1 MQNPII
7 NQTTQTKEKKP
18 KLVLEKQENGVG
30 LGKRIDG
37 RAYTVRDNRDRF
49 FYPKEWI
56 KFFEVIKESQHLT
69 FDFLINTGARI
80 NEARNVKVEDVD
92 LANKRIILR
101 VTKVKSKKGEKNPR
115 PRTIPISSQFC
126 KRLKRYIKGK
136 KNEELIGLLSTP
148 AANIA
153 MKKALKKAK
162 IDDWVM
168 FSIHNIRKTIETW
181 LIALDVNSM
190 RISSHMGHDISTALQ
205 HYVSPDVFSYDE
217 KGQMKDV
224 IGDLYEKRER

>member
-126 KRLKRYIKGK
+126 KRLKRYINDFKFTPL
-136 KNEELIGLLSTP
+136 EIGLRDTMDWFVK
-148 AANIA
+148 NYD
-153 MKKALKKAK
+153 KA
-162 IDDWVM
+162 
-168 FSIHNIRKTIETW
+168 RK
-181 LIALDVNSM
+181 
-190 RISSHMGHDISTALQ
+190 
-205 HYVSPDVFSYDE
+205 
-217 KGQMKDV
+217 
-224 IGDLYEKRER
+224 